1 MNPIVANSHFYSFE
15 RKKSHKSFEKVEKR
29 DEMEI
34 KESPNLFDHH
44 AIFIQK
50 YVEFSN
56 PVYFMVID
64 KNRFAIDINGDVRD
78 EMVLKSILNGKK
90 VDTTKSYDNKTKEL
104 LIYDI

>member
-15 RKKSHKSFEKVEKR
+15 RKKSHKSFEKVEKG

-56 PVYFMVID
+56 LVYFIVID
-64 KNRFAIDINGDVRD
+64 KNRAAMLPEEHVFSYVIF
-78 EMVLKSILNGKK
+78 EKTSLKIFKQYKLKPSFSIKG
-90 VDTTKSYDNKTKEL
+90 
-104 LIYDI
+104 

>member
-1 MNPIVANSHFYSFE
+1 MTGHGVMNPIVANSHFYSFE

-29 DEMEI
+29 GEMEI

-44 AIFIQK
+44 AISIQK

-64 KNRFAIDINGDVRD
+64 KNRFAMLPEKYIF
-78 EMVLKSILNGKK
+78 S
-90 VDTTKSYDNKTKEL
+90 
-104 LIYDI
+104 